1 MNGNLIAGTMG
12 FVGIVLMCFAGFV
25 IVDYDLSKVVFVV
38 AIVLI
43 AMAVIVEIIERGFWK

>member
-12 FVGIVLMCFAGFV
+12 FVGVVLMCFAGFV

-38 AIVLI
+38 AIVII
-43 AMAVIVEIIERGFWK
+43 AMAVIVEIIERGFWR